1 MKTKKILSATFLLL
15 LAMCSFSIAPN
26 INAMQI
32 PEGAVIKTKDNPD
45 VYIVKYKNGK
55 QFKRL
60 VLNPQV
66 FESYGHLRWKDILT
80 VSQSEMDSFAESS
93 LVRTDGENDVY
104 KLVANG
110 DLGDKALVD
119 SNYTYDSDS
128 VYTINK
134 IDSENYFL
142 KKLEELAGKFDD
154 IKIKTAAPTATPT
167 EMWAEQE
174 IRDFAYADA
183 KGWTTLISTNSLG
196 EKRYYRKEGSQWVR
210 KSSEAEIQQ
219 PYIEPPTL
227 NQLARLIRMCSASP
241 DLQATCEN
249 SMFIPGYYSN
259 LAFRNGVDALI
270 LEYESVIFNENNN
283 NIDSAYVLPP
293 ISLPSYVF
301 SSPPPAYTP
310 PPVYYI
316 PPTTNP
322 TTSTNRIEFYSDPRT
337 NRIYSSSNGTN
348 YFYDLNGRLDHTV
361 GFNGLAQIN
370 YDLNGNIDSISY

>member
-1 MKTKKILSATFLLL
+1 M
-15 LAMCSFSIAPN
+15 
-26 INAMQI
+26 
-32 PEGAVIKTKDNPD
+32 
-45 VYIVKYKNGK
+45 
-55 QFKRL
+55 
-60 VLNPQV
+60 NPQV
-66 FESYGHLRWKDILT
+66 FESYGHLRWEDILI
-80 VSQSEMDSFAESS
+80 VDQSEMNSFTESS
-93 LVRTDGENDVY
+93 LVRADKESDVY

-134 IDSENYFL
+134 IDSGNYVL

-154 IKIKTAAPTATPT
+154 IKIKIAASTPTPT
-167 EMWAEQE
+167 ETWAEQE
-174 IRDFAYADA
+174 VRDFAYADA

-210 KSSEAEIQQ
+210 KNSEAEIQQ

-227 NQLARLIRMCSASP
+227 NQLTRLIRMCSASP

-249 SMFIPGYYSN
+249 SIFIPGYYSN
-259 LAFRNGVDALI
+259 LAFRNGIDALI

-283 NIDSAYVLPP
+283 NIDSVYILPP
-293 ISLPSYVF
+293 ISLPSYVY
-301 SSPPPAYTP
+301 SSTPPVYTP

-316 PPTTNP
+316 PPTINP
-322 TTSTNRIEFYSDPRT
+322 STSTNRIEFYSDPRT

-348 YFYDLNGRLDHTV
+348 YFYDLSGRLDHTV
-361 GFNGLAQIN
+361 GPNGSVQIN